1 MDLSANNLKP
11 SDPASTAVVEPST
24 LKFIGDTQNLIWLEF
39 GLILAKV
46 NLRACFPRPATVL
59 ISKIMSKAKLT
70 KLDEAVMAKQ
80 EFQRNSMA
88 AKLNWLRAGVL
99 GANDGIVS
107 TAGLV
112 MGVAG
117 ATTDSNSIL
126 IAGVA
131 GLVAG
136 SISMAGGEY
145 TSVSAQ
151 KDSEIASLS
160 RERREL
166 AEDPEGELRELAWFY
181 EQKGLSLE
189 LATKVAKELTARDA
203 IKAHAEAELGIDSEQ
218 HASPTQAAFAS
229 FVAFAAGSLLPLLAV
244 TGPWIEARIPV
255 TVIAVVASLAI
266 TGFVGAKIGGA
277 RSGIAIIRNVVVSL
291 LTMGITFAIGSLVGT
306 AI

>member
-1 MDLSANNLKP
+1 MTKP
-11 SDPASTAVVEPST
+11 
-24 LKFIGDTQNLIWLEF
+24 
-39 GLILAKV
+39 
-46 NLRACFPRPATVL
+46 
-59 ISKIMSKAKLT
+59 KIA
-70 KLDEAVMAKQ
+70 KLDESLLASQ
-80 EFQRNSMA
+80 ELQRNAMA

-117 ATTDSNSIL
+117 ATTDSSAIL

-151 KDSEIASLS
+151 KDSEKAALTK
-160 RERREL
+160 ERKEL

-181 EQKGLSLE
+181 QQKGLPLE
-189 LATKVAKELTARDA
+189 LATQVAKELTAKDA
-203 IKAHAEAELGIDSEQ
+203 LKAHAEAEFGIDSEQ
-218 HASPTQAAFAS
+218 HASPGQAALAS
-229 FVAFAAGSLLPLLAV
+229 FISFAAGSLLPLLAV
-244 TGPWIEARIPV
+244 TGPWVSLRIPV

-266 TGFVGAKIGGA
+266 TGYVGAKIGNA
-277 RSGIAIIRNVVVSL
+277 RSGSAIIRNVVVSL
-291 LTMGITFAIGSLVGT
+291 LTMGITYGIGLLVGT

>member
-1 MDLSANNLKP
+1 MERP
-11 SDPASTAVVEPST
+11 E
-24 LKFIGDTQNLIWLEF
+24 LI
-39 GLILAKV
+39 
-46 NLRACFPRPATVL
+46 
-59 ISKIMSKAKLT
+59 
-70 KLDEAVMAKQ
+70 KLDEALLASQ
-80 EFQRNSMA
+80 EFQRQSMA

-117 ATTDSNSIL
+117 ATSDSGAIL

-151 KDSEIASLS
+151 KDSERAALAK
-160 RERREL
+160 ERQEL
-166 AEDPEGELRELAWFY
+166 LDQPELELRELAWFY

-189 LATKVAKELTARDA
+189 LATKVAEELTAKDA
-203 IKAHAEAELGIDSEQ
+203 LKAHAEAELGIDSEQ
-218 HASPTQAAFAS
+218 HASPTQAALAS
-229 FVAFAAGSLLPLLAV
+229 FVAFAGGSLLPLVAV
-244 TGPWIEARIPV
+244 SGPWVDVRIPV
-255 TVIAVVASLAI
+255 TVGAVILSLAI

-277 RSGIAIIRNVVVSL
+277 KSGRAIIRNVVVSL
-291 LTMGITFAIGSLVGT
+291 LTMGITYGIGGLVGT
-306 AI
+306 TMA